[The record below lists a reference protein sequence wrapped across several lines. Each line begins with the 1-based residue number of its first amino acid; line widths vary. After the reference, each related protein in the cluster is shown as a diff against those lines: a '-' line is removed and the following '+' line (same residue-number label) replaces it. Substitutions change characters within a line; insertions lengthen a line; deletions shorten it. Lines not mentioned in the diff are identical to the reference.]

1 MPAHG
6 LPVRWGDADR
16 GTAWMRHGAC
26 LARTDLPWTADGDR
40 TTSIERLEMA
50 AVCADCPVLTRCSDF
65 AARARMTGGFWA
77 GTARDEAPIAALT
90 ARLQLP
96 GATGDVGGAA

>member
-6 LPVRWGDADR
+6 LPARWSDADG
-16 GTAWMRHGAC
+16 GTGWMRHGAC
-26 LARTDLPWTADGDR
+26 LPRTDLPWTADGHR

-50 AVCADCPVLTRCSDF
+50 AVCAGCPVLARCSDF
-65 AARARMTGGFWA
+65 AALARMTGGFWA
-77 GTARDEAPIAALT
+77 GAARDEASTTTLT

-96 GATGDVGGAA
+96 GSTGDVGGAA